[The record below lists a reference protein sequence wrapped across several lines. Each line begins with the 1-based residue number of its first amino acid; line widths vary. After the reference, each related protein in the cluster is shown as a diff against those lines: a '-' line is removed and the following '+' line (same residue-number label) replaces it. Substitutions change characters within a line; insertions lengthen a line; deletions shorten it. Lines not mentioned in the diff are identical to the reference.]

1 MPPVRL
7 TASSPYGR
15 RSLSVGDVEGRGGVG
30 GEEEVGEGE
39 GGGVAA
45 TCRVFQTFDTL
56 PEQVDFIGLLRAQQE
71 FLLPL
76 VSDFKSNGVVQSAYS

>member
-1 MPPVRL
+1 M
-7 TASSPYGR
+7 GR
-15 RSLSVGDVEGRGGVG
+15 KKWVGVG
-30 GEEEVGEGE
+30 V

-71 FLLPL
+71 FLLAL
-76 VSDFKSNGVVQSAYS
+76 VSDFKSNGVVQSAYF

>member
-1 MPPVRL
+1 MW
-7 TASSPYGR
+7 
-15 RSLSVGDVEGRGGVG
+15 RGEVG
-30 GEEEVGEGE
+30 GEEEVGGGE
-39 GGGVAA
+39 GGVAA

>member
-1 MPPVRL
+1 MGE
-7 TASSPYGR
+7 GR
-15 RSLSVGDVEGRGGVG
+15 YQLAMWRGGVG
-30 GEEEVGEGE
+30 GEEEVGG
-39 GGGVAA
+39 GVGGVAA

-76 VSDFKSNGVVQSAYS
+76 VSDFKSNGVVQSAYFLETWSCQL

>member
-1 MPPVRL
+1 M
-7 TASSPYGR
+7 
-15 RSLSVGDVEGRGGVG
+15 G

-39 GGGVAA
+39 EGGVAA